1 VHQYSFKKTLY
12 FREPVDY
19 SKYPDYDRV
28 VSTPMNLTTIRE
40 DLRGDNYKTPLD
52 FCDDVRRVF
61 NNAQTYFQLYPD
73 EKVCSLY
80 NNDLVKIIT
89 YLKS

>member
-1 VHQYSFKKTLY
+1 MI
-12 FREPVDY
+12 
-19 SKYPDYDRV
+19 DRV